1 LAKTKTSFCKWFVRD
16 CSYRFMKENRRHEV
30 VKNLSDLRVSL
41 DVLLVA
47 LNQLVLKRI
56 REKTL
61 YLSDGEISKDFVVEV
76 NVLFHSLSN

>member
-1 LAKTKTSFCKWFVRD
+1 MAKTKTSFCKWFVRD

-47 LNQLVLKRI
+47 LNQLVL
-56 REKTL
+56 
-61 YLSDGEISKDFVVEV
+61 
-76 NVLFHSLSN
+76 

>member
-1 LAKTKTSFCKWFVRD
+1 MAKTKTSFCKWFVRD
-16 CSYRFMKENRRHEV
+16 CSYRFMKKNRRHEV
-30 VKNLSDLRVSL
+30 VENLSDLRVSL